1 MISEHVLKTEI
12 KPTPYRKSFEL
23 VTGTQSRVDKQTSNF
38 FSQYFPCV
46 KQKQST

>member
-23 VTGTQSRVDKQTSNF
+23 VTGTQSRVANLE
-38 FSQYFPCV
+38 
-46 KQKQST
+46 